1 MTFPPIVSTPHL
13 ENSLGLHI
21 RRMDAAD
28 LDQVREIDRL
38 SFNIPWPAKA
48 YRYELEENPHSLQWV
63 AEINADQF
71 PHPAKSGEAAKRIV
85 GLIVVWLILDEAHIA
100 TLAVH
105 PDLRGHGIAG
115 APDPAPESQHSGAG
129 GKSIQLCRWTES
141 IRRGAIT
148 ATLEVRA
155 GNKIAQKLYN
165 RFGFQVVGERPR
177 YYKDNQEDAL
187 IMSTSKFEDNT
198 ISWLEN
204 EGWRR

>member
-1 MTFPPIVSTPHL
+1 MTLPSIVSTPQF
-13 ENSLGLHI
+13 ENSLDIHI
-21 RRMDAAD
+21 RRMNASD

-38 SFNIPWPAKA
+38 SFSIPWPAKA

-63 AEINADQF
+63 AEINAD
-71 PHPAKSGEAAKRIV
+71 PAPRPTESGEAAKRIV

-105 PDLRGHGIAG
+105 PDLRGHGIAQELLSV
-115 APDPAPESQHSGAG
+115 AL
-129 GKSIQLCRWTES
+129 IES

-187 IMSTSKFEDNT
+187 IMSTSKFEGNM
-198 ISWLEN
+198 ISWLKN

>member
-1 MTFPPIVSTPHL
+1 MTYPSIVSTPQL
-13 ENSLGLHI
+13 ENSLDIHI
-21 RRMDAAD
+21 RPMEASD

-38 SFNIPWPAKA
+38 SFSIPWPANA

-63 AEINADQF
+63 AEINTEEGPRLAESTG
-71 PHPAKSGEAAKRIV
+71 ATKRIV

-105 PDLRGHGIAG
+105 PDIRGHGIAQKLLSV
-115 APDPAPESQHSGAG
+115 A
-129 GKSIQLCRWTES
+129 LTES
-141 IRRGAIT
+141 IRRGASM

-165 RFGFQVVGERPR
+165 RFGFQVVGERPH

-187 IMSTSKFEDNT
+187 IMSTSRFEHKM
-198 ISWLEN
+198 ISWLKN
-204 EGWRR
+204 KGWRQ

>member
-1 MTFPPIVSTPHL
+1 MTRS
-13 ENSLGLHI
+13 
-21 RRMDAAD
+21 
-28 LDQVREIDRL
+28 
-38 SFNIPWPAKA
+38 
-48 YRYELEENPHSLQWV
+48 
-63 AEINADQF
+63 
-71 PHPAKSGEAAKRIV
+71 
-85 GLIVVWLILDEAHIA
+85 ILDEAHIA

-105 PDLRGHGIAG
+105 PDLRGHGIAQELLSV
-115 APDPAPESQHSGAG
+115 AL
-129 GKSIQLCRWTES
+129 IES

-187 IMSTSKFEDNT
+187 IMSTSKFEDST
-198 ISWLEN
+198 ISWLKN

>member
-105 PDLRGHGIAG
+105 PDLRGHGIAQELLSV
-115 APDPAPESQHSGAG
+115 AL
-129 GKSIQLCRWTES
+129 IES

-187 IMSTSKFEDNT
+187 IMSTSKFEDST
-198 ISWLEN
+198 ISWLKN